1 MTTSNDEIRD
11 RVAVVHDVPGQRY
24 ALDLD
29 GSVIGFTE
37 YRDHDGRRVFF
48 HTEIDDAYAG
58 HGLSSILVKNA
69 LDDVRAHR
77 LRVVAVCPLVAKYV
91 GKHTE
96 VQDIVD
102 PVTPQVLDYLDNA
115 LK

>member
-1 MTTSNDEIRD
+1 MTASNDDIRD
-11 RVAVVHDVPGQRY
+11 RVTVAHDAPGQRY
-24 ALDLD
+24 TLGIDD
-29 GSVIGFTE
+29 SVIGFTE

-69 LDDVRAHR
+69 LDDVRAQG

-91 GKHTE
+91 GKHAE

-102 PVTPQVLDYLDNA
+102 PVTPQVLEFLDA
-115 LK
+115 TPR